1 MKRVAKPL
9 WLWKRDE
16 PSATQKRINIKFMS
30 YEFFIAKRYLK
41 SKKSSKFISII
52 TIISVLGVLIGVA
65 ALTFVLS
72 MMNGFE
78 KEVRSRIIG
87 TTAHVTV
94 LPSLGEGMDD
104 YETLLPEIKEI
115 KDVVAVAPFVYSKA
129 AVASKQ
135 ESDGI
140 IVRGIDFDKERKV
153 TDIEKNLLTGAFDF
167 EQNQLPGI
175 VLGASLAERLGVSL
189 GDEVVLF
196 SINKEDLTAGWTI
209 PKATKFQLVGIF
221 ETGMYEY
228 DSNLAYISLLSAQR
242 ILKSGEVVTGL
253 QIKISDFYK
262 ASKVAREL
270 DSKLGPEYYATD
282 WMHMHKNLF
291 SWMTLEKYAMF
302 IVLSLI
308 VAVAAFNII
317 STLIMV
323 VIEKRKEIGILK
335 SMGATSP
342 SIMKIFM
349 FEGLVAGVVGTILG
363 SFLGF
368 ALCWIQKTFKPVS
381 LPAEIY
387 FISTLPIDMR
397 LFDFL
402 IVALAAVGITFLAT
416 LYPAARAAQMLP
428 VEAIRYE

>member
-1 MKRVAKPL
+1 MA
-9 WLWKRDE
+9 
-16 PSATQKRINIKFMS
+16 

-52 TIISVLGVLIGVA
+52 TVISVCGVLIGVS

-94 LPSLGEGMDD
+94 FSTLGEGMED
-104 YETLLPEIKEI
+104 YEALLPQIKET
-115 KDVVAVAPFVYSKA
+115 KHVLAVSPFVYSKA
-129 AVASKQ
+129 AISSKE

-140 IVRGIDFDKERKV
+140 IVRGIDFEKEKNV
-153 TDIEKNLLTGAFDF
+153 TDIKRNLLTGSFDF
-167 EQNQLPGI
+167 EQKELPGI
-175 VLGASLAERLGVSL
+175 VLGKTLAERLGVSIE
-189 GDEVVLF
+189 DEVVLF

-209 PKATKFQLVGIF
+209 PKATKFEVVGLF
-221 ETGMYEY
+221 ETGMFEY
-228 DSNLAYISLLSAQR
+228 DASLSYISIKSAQK
-242 ILKSGEVVTGL
+242 LFNLGDKVTGL
-253 QIKISDFYK
+253 QIKIDDLYK
-262 ASKVAREL
+262 AKKVASEL
-270 DSKLGPEYYATD
+270 DKKLGYRFYALD

-323 VIEKRKEIGILK
+323 VIEKKKDIGILK
-335 SMGATSP
+335 SIGSTSS

-349 FEGLVAGVVGTILG
+349 FEGLVVGIVGTILG

-368 ALCWIQKTFKPVS
+368 ILCWVQKTFKIIS

-387 FISTLPIDMR
+387 FINSLPIDMR
-397 LFDFL
+397 LLDFVL
-402 IVALAAVGITFLAT
+402 VAIAAIVITFLAT
-416 LYPAARAAQMLP
+416 IYPAKKAADLSP
-428 VEAIRYE
+428 VDAIRYE

>member
-1 MKRVAKPL
+1 
-9 WLWKRDE
+9 
-16 PSATQKRINIKFMS
+16 MS

-52 TIISVLGVLIGVA
+52 TVISVVGVLIGVA

-94 LPSLGEGMDD
+94 FSAHDEGIEN
-104 YETLLPEIKEI
+104 YQELIPLITEVKHVE
-115 KDVVAVAPFVYSKA
+115 AVSPFVYFKA
-129 AVASKQ
+129 AISSREA
-135 ESDGI
+135 SDGI
-140 IVRGIDFDKERKV
+140 VVRGIDLEEERNV
-153 TDIEKNLLTGAFDF
+153 TDIEKNLLIGTLDLKPR
-167 EQNQLPGI
+167 EEEELPGI
-175 VLGASLAERLGVSL
+175 GLGATLADAMGVSL
-189 GDEVVLF
+189 DDVVVLF
-196 SINKEDLTAGWTI
+196 SINREDFAEGWTM
-209 PKATKFQLVGIF
+209 PKATKFKVKGIF

-228 DSNLAYISLLSAQR
+228 DASLSYISLESAQK
-242 ILKSGEVVTGL
+242 LFNLGDKVTGL
-253 QIKISDFYK
+253 EVKIDDLYK
-262 ASKVAREL
+262 AQKVAQEL
-270 DSKLGPEYYATD
+270 DRKLGYRFYALD

-323 VIEKRKEIGILK
+323 VIEKKKDIGILK
-335 SMGATSP
+335 SMGSTSP

-349 FEGLVAGVVGTILG
+349 FEGLVVGVVGTVLG
-363 SFLGF
+363 SVLGF
-368 ALCWIQKTFKPVS
+368 ILCWVQKTFGVIS

-387 FISTLPIDMR
+387 FISSLPIDMR
-397 LFDFL
+397 AFDFIL
-402 IVALAAVGITFLAT
+402 VALAAIGITFLAT
-416 LYPAARAAQMLP
+416 LYPAKRAADLAP
-428 VEAIRYE
+428 VDAIRYE

>member
-1 MKRVAKPL
+1 
-9 WLWKRDE
+9 
-16 PSATQKRINIKFMS
+16 MS
-30 YEFFIAKRYLK
+30 YEFFIARRYLRSKRK
-41 SKKSSKFISII
+41 SKYLSVITLISIG
-52 TIISVLGVLIGVA
+52 GVLIGVA

-87 TTAHVTV
+87 ITAHVTV
-94 LPSLGEGMDD
+94 LSSEGAGIENYPELIPSISSHPQVKG
-104 YETLLPEIKEI
+104 I
-115 KDVVAVAPFVYSKA
+115 APFIYFKA
-129 AVASKQ
+129 AIGSKE

-140 IVRGIDFDKERKV
+140 VIRGIKLEEEKEV
-153 TDIEKNLLTGAFDF
+153 TDIGEHLIAGTFDL
-167 EQNQLPGI
+167 EGSENEYPGI
-175 VLGASLAERLGVSL
+175 VLGVNLADRLRVKI
-189 GDEVVLF
+189 GDDIILF
-196 SINKEDLTAGWTI
+196 SIDQETVSAGFLA
-209 PKATKFQLVGIF
+209 PKVTKFKVAGIF

-228 DSNLAYISLLSAQR
+228 DSNLAYVSLLSAQK

-262 ASKVAREL
+262 ASKVAGEL

-368 ALCWIQKTFKPVS
+368 FLCWVQKTFKLVS

-397 LFDFL
+397 FFDFL
-402 IVALAAVGITFLAT
+402 IVALAAVGITFIAT
-416 LYPAARAAQMLP
+416 IYPAARAAQMLP

>member
-1 MKRVAKPL
+1 V
-9 WLWKRDE
+9 
-16 PSATQKRINIKFMS
+16 S
-30 YEFFIAKRYLK
+30 YEFFIAKRYLRSKRK
-41 SKKSSKFISII
+41 SKYLSVITLISIG
-52 TIISVLGVLIGVA
+52 GVLIGVA

-87 TTAHVTV
+87 TTAHVTI
-94 LPSLGEGMDD
+94 LSSEGEGIED
-104 YETLLPEIKEI
+104 YQKLFPLIKSNSQVKGI
-115 KDVVAVAPFVYSKA
+115 APFIYFKGA
-129 AVASKQ
+129 IASKE

-140 IVRGIDFDKERKV
+140 VIRGIEPEQEKKV
-153 TDIEKNLLTGAFDF
+153 TEIEKYLIAGNFDLK
-167 EQNQLPGI
+167 EIQGEPPGI
-175 VLGASLAERLGVSL
+175 VLGVTLADRLRVKI
-189 GDEVVLF
+189 GDNIILF
-196 SINKEDLTAGWTI
+196 SINKETVSAGFLS
-209 PKATKFQLVGIF
+209 PKATKFKVVGIF
-221 ETGMYEY
+221 ESGMYEY
-228 DSNLAYISLLSAQR
+228 DSNLAYILLSSAQK
-242 ILKSGEVVTGL
+242 ILNSGNVVTGL
-253 QIKISDFYK
+253 QVKISDFYK
-262 ASKVAREL
+262 AQKVAKEL
-270 DSKLGPEYYATD
+270 DSKLGSNYFATD
-282 WMHMHKNLF
+282 WMHLHKNLF

-363 SFLGF
+363 SALGF
-368 ALCWIQKTFKPVS
+368 ILCWVQKTFKPIS
-381 LPAEIY
+381 LPPEIY
-387 FISTLPIDMR
+387 FIATLPIDMR
-397 LFDFL
+397 FFDFF

-416 LYPAARAAQMLP
+416 LYPAYRASKLLP